1 MQDLGEE
8 VILLRD
14 TVSKQRAENH
24 TMDRAIVTDNNKYES
39 PSNLRDKSS
48 SGSSVVTGDRAVS
61 SDSVTVARIELTEKN
76 NTQNKEISENFLTAL
91 FADEDIPNSHIQV
104 SDGQDRDNVEVD
116 VRGSER
122 IDRQRKQD
130 QDQLAKEASYNSLKR
145 SRTAED
151 DQELLTEAFVRA
163 RPPDRSTPTKTE
175 RKTAY
180 MPPSHSLHSSSHTS
194 SHNNEDIKS
203 VTAAESLAI
212 DDDRCPICLDTPY
225 GLMVLCKACRRGLH
239 SACAKKGG
247 GGTYTGK

>member
-14 TVSKQRAENH
+14 QVSKQKAE
-24 TMDRAIVTDNNKYES
+24 NNKYES
-39 PSNLRDKSS
+39 PSNLRDKNSS
-48 SGSSVVTGDRAVS
+48 SNCVVTGDRAVN
-61 SDSVTVARIELTEKN
+61 SDSVIVARKDLTEINKS
-76 NTQNKEISENFLTAL
+76 QSKEISENFLTVL
-91 FADEDIPNSHIQV
+91 SADEDIPNSHIDV
-104 SDGQDRDNVEVD
+104 SDGQDRDNVDVD

-122 IDRQRKQD
+122 IDRKRKQD
-130 QDQLAKEASYNSLKR
+130 QDQLTKEASYNCLKR

-151 DQELLTEAFVRA
+151 DQELLTEDFVRA
-163 RPPDRSTPTKTE
+163 RPAERSSPPKIE

-180 MPPSHSLHSSSHTS
+180 TPPSHSSSHTS
-194 SHNNEDIKS
+194 RHKNEDIKS

-212 DDDRCPICLDTPY
+212 DDERCPVCLDTPY

-247 GGTYTGK
+247 GGTYTG

>member
-14 TVSKQRAENH
+14 TVSKQKAENN
-24 TMDRAIVTDNNKYES
+24 TMDRAIVTNNNEYES

-48 SGSSVVTGDRAVS
+48 SSNSVVTGDRAVN
-61 SDSVTVARIELTEKN
+61 SDPSTVARKELTEINK
-76 NTQNKEISENFLTAL
+76 TQTKEISENFLTAL
-91 FADEDIPNSHIQV
+91 SADEDIPNSHIQV
-104 SDGQDRDNVEVD
+104 SDGQDRNNVEVD

-130 QDQLAKEASYNSLKR
+130 QDLITKEASYNSLKR

-151 DQELLTEAFVRA
+151 DQELLTEDFVRA
-163 RPPDRSTPTKTE
+163 RTPYRSSPPQTE

-180 MPPSHSLHSSSHTS
+180 TPPSHSSSHTS
-194 SHNNEDIKS
+194 SHKNEDIKS

-212 DDDRCPICLDTPY
+212 DDERCPICLDTPY

-247 GGTYTGK
+247 GGTYTG